1 MLLGYS
7 PDTSY
12 MMTAELAMKEDGTL
26 DSTVDFANLVSVSTT
41 NFSLQHAT
49 DRRHLMLSGVKD
61 YGLAKTPS
69 PMKDLSAPTKD
80 L

>member
-1 MLLGYS
+1 
-7 PDTSY
+7 
-12 MMTAELAMKEDGTL
+12 MMTEGLATKEDGTL

-41 NFSLQHAT
+41 NFSLQHVT
-49 DRRHLMLSGVKD
+49 DRRNLMLNGVKD

-69 PMKDLSAPTKD
+69 PMKDLSAPTTD